1 MTEPKISNAR
11 PVYRVGD
18 RVEVIETG
26 EPMIVYGTDDD
37 DLWIKCQSESARFVK
52 PTITTRLAGELP
64 DPPAETAAW

>member
-37 DLWIKCQSESARFVK
+37 GLWIKCQSESGRFREAYYYNEIGWRTARSS
-52 PTITTRLAGELP
+52 R
-64 DPPAETAAW
+64 